1 MPDDFSTAHAACLA
15 RFNLPVVNGTNR
27 GNHYVGNVCAEVQS
41 QCQYRGREIRRVAR
55 VEMIAEESVETFGHD
70 GHRVVAEQQL
80 NDQRHALDKRIDDDD
95 QLLEYGDAYQNKGA
109 AGDGEQQRHKHRP

>member
-1 MPDDFSTAHAACLA
+1 M
-15 RFNLPVVNGTNR
+15 
-27 GNHYVGNVCAEVQS
+27 
-41 QCQYRGREIRRVAR
+41 
-55 VEMIAEESVETFGHD
+55 